1 MDNVMSIFSKNS
13 DKLKYLYGIISIFII
28 CLFSSLILV
37 KSIHTYPQLGDE
49 DVHLKYSAK
58 IVKLKIIENKSFR
71 EIGEELF
78 ISKEMEMDTPVIMEY
93 ILGAVMYLKYKKE
106 FLALA
111 EKPFWDYQASY
122 KENQEMG
129 AEIPRE
135 LLNFS
140 RYSSMITSTL
150 SCIVLWL
157 ILCHLKIYAGA
168 LIASLLLF
176 CSDLF
181 KVYSFISCP
190 EIYLVLFSACAVL
203 FFLKFYSRFC
213 HNRKSF
219 FYFLVLSAVFI
230 SLALLIKLTAI
241 IFIMYFLFFLILL
254 VVFKKSIGLT
264 VKIKLLLI
272 MVVIFPLVISIMSY
286 LFHPLFHIY
295 PLTGWIKIVMSELSY
310 IGAQKLAFCEG
321 GLFFIDKFVII
332 PHRIMY
338 WAVSIINS
346 DGATYLFFFGIIIL
360 FAVNMVKCFKCNNK
374 VRTKKSLVVS
384 ISAFCVFVIF
394 YLFLF
399 FYYDWE
405 RPHKATLIDPCVSHT
420 VLFVRPLRGWVNQK
434 QKVSNCGKNKTFN
447 LCDSSADEFRNLD
460 FTLSRRRSWVQTGT
474 VLKMNYLLL
483 IGINIMFLLGMR
495 DALRRSNFIKKNKEC
510 KNSMILGSLFLWIC
524 LLQIIFQHCDWERY
538 YLIGV
543 YFYYII
549 VGIGIGTI
557 EKRIYKKLVV

>member
-1 MDNVMSIFSKNS
+1 MSIFSKNS

-176 CSDLF
+176 CSHLF

-230 SLALLIKLTAI
+230 SLALLVKLTAI
-241 IFIMYFLFFLILL
+241 IFIM
-254 VVFKKSIGLT
+254 
-264 VKIKLLLI
+264 
-272 MVVIFPLVISIMSY
+272 
-286 LFHPLFHIY
+286 
-295 PLTGWIKIVMSELSY
+295 W
-310 IGAQKLAFCEG
+310 
-321 GLFFIDKFVII
+321 
-332 PHRIMY
+332 
-338 WAVSIINS
+338 
-346 DGATYLFFFGIIIL
+346 
-360 FAVNMVKCFKCNNK
+360 
-374 VRTKKSLVVS
+374 
-384 ISAFCVFVIF
+384 
-394 YLFLF
+394 
-399 FYYDWE
+399 
-405 RPHKATLIDPCVSHT
+405 
-420 VLFVRPLRGWVNQK
+420 
-434 QKVSNCGKNKTFN
+434 
-447 LCDSSADEFRNLD
+447 
-460 FTLSRRRSWVQTGT
+460 
-474 VLKMNYLLL
+474 
-483 IGINIMFLLGMR
+483 
-495 DALRRSNFIKKNKEC
+495 
-510 KNSMILGSLFLWIC
+510 
-524 LLQIIFQHCDWERY
+524 
-538 YLIGV
+538 
-543 YFYYII
+543 
-549 VGIGIGTI
+549 
-557 EKRIYKKLVV
+557 